1 MLPEIAELEFQTN
14 VESETEL
21 YGKSFLFDFQQG
33 DFVIRDGRLIK
44 IEGIE
49 ALKIWIMK
57 ILKTE
62 KDKYKIYEDTDYGT
76 ELKNLIGQNLPRD
89 FVESELK
96 REIKAALER
105 HPMIRHISN
114 LKISRD
120 GAKIILEFMVN
131 LVEGN
136 TFQQEVIF

>member
-1 MLPEIAELEFQTN
+1 MLPKIAELEFQTN
-14 VESETEL
+14 VESKAEP

-49 ALKIWIMK
+49 AIKVWIMK
-57 ILKTE
+57 IMKTE
-62 KDKYKIYEDTDYGT
+62 KDKYKIYEGTDYGT

-89 FVESELK
+89 FVDSELK

-105 HPMIRHISN
+105 HPMISHISN
-114 LKISRD
+114 LQISRD
-120 GAKIILEFMVN
+120 EAKVILEFTVN

-136 TFQQEVIF
+136 TFQQEVTL